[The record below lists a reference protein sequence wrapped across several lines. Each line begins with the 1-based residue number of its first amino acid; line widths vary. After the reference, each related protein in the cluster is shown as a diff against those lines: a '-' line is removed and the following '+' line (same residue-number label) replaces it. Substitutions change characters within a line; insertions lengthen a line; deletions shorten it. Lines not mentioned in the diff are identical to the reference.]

1 MNRNL
6 DLLLA
11 ILPGVKKMVLV
22 ALENFFFRLIK
33 LNHAQ
38 THQLATSTCCL
49 NQTYFVVLHAKTGSR
64 IPQEDQRSSC
74 TSIER
79 ICDANFT
86 FKDTKKQTRTLNYT
100 TTHFQ
105 IISLA
110 SLHRQALQPRITHI
124 RLGEVIEVDL

>member
-1 MNRNL
+1 MLKQEAKFVKRSK
-6 DLLLA
+6 
-11 ILPGVKKMVLV
+11 GVP
-22 ALENFFFRLIK
+22 ALQ
-33 LNHAQ
+33 LNEYAMQ
-38 THQLATSTCCL
+38 
-49 NQTYFVVLHAKTGSR
+49 
-64 IPQEDQRSSC
+64 D
-74 TSIER
+74 
-79 ICDANFT
+79 FT